1 VPGSYEPASKREV
14 KYPKDV
20 YFAAMPVQE
29 CIAATIDRCDQYTN
43 EMIRTG
49 RHSLYKNAHVHYL
62 QGYASRGF
70 ISNTGAL
77 GELSSI
83 WVNHYRNIISHS
95 INLVCSE
102 RLSWEPQIAGD
113 NNWNAMELI
122 RNARNV
128 LDYYS
133 NRTDMDLDG
142 KLRQAVEKFAVFGDS
157 WITVLWDDMAGRTVA
172 SQDGWDVKE
181 GDVDVKVWTPFDIYL
196 DVAMSDINQC
206 QWIVLRETVN
216 KFDECARYPE
226 WADKIKD
233 LSETFN
239 TYRKEMVSYSGE
251 VVDLIYKWRL
261 IHKRTP
267 ACPEGRELVF
277 ITDDIVLEDGPLDY
291 DEWPVIRLAAG
302 EAWGTPF
309 GYSKFFDN
317 LPLQDAVDRLT
328 SSDLTNQLTFAIHN
342 VLIPMDG
349 HLNHTTLYGGLHVI
363 KYDAAKGELYKP
375 STLNLNAPQPHLQ
388 NSIDKYI
395 TNMGT
400 IGGVNEAVKG
410 NADTVIK
417 GQASGAALALL
428 TTNAINF
435 NSDIQ
440 KTWVHGGE
448 ELGTKIIKTLAR
460 KAKTTR
466 SATMKVGASSKS
478 FKFTGPSLE
487 GITNVIVKIGSPLLQ
502 SDAGKLTVVE
512 SLIQANVG
520 ITKEQVIGIIEGQ
533 PLSSILEDEESELML
548 IQDENERMMRGEQVP
563 PAAVDEN
570 HVLHIKRHKAQRS
583 SVAIK
588 QNAQVMQAF
597 LAHEQTHIEQLTGN
611 AKHGPMNPVL
621 AGLLGQPVI
630 PPGSAPGT
638 LETGPAGPKPP
649 TPPTPPAPGT
659 PPGVPNKA
667 PQAPGAPQPAI
678 KPPQMPP
685 SPAATLPKLG
695 A

>member
-1 VPGSYEPASKREV
+1 MPGAYEKATAREV
-14 KYPKDV
+14 IYPKDV
-20 YFAAMPVQE
+20 YFAAMPTKEAV
-29 CIAATIDRCDQYTN
+29 AATIDRCDLYTN

-83 WVNHYRNIISHS
+83 WINHYRNIINHS
-95 INLVCSE
+95 INLVCQE

-122 RNARNV
+122 RTARNV

-142 KLRQAVEKFAVFGDS
+142 RLREGVEKFCVFGDS
-157 WITVLWDDMAGRTVA
+157 WVSCLWDEMKGRVVA
-172 SQDGWDVKE
+172 QMDGWDVME
-181 GDVDVKVWTPFDIYL
+181 GDIDVKVWTPFDIFL
-196 DVAMSDINQC
+196 DVAMSDVNQL
-206 QWIVLRETVN
+206 QWVVLRETVN

-251 VVDLIYKWRL
+251 VVDLIYKYRL
-261 IHKRTP
+261 IHKKTA
-267 ACPEGRELVF
+267 ACPQGREIVF
-277 ITDDIVLEDGPLDY
+277 ITDEIILADDPLDY
-291 DEWPVIRLAAG
+291 DDFPIIRMSSG
-302 EAWGTPF
+302 ETWGTPF
-309 GYSKFFDN
+309 GYTKFYDN

-328 SSDLTNQLTFAIHN
+328 SSDLTNQLTFSIHN
-342 VLIPMDG
+342 VMIPLDG

-363 KYDAAKGELYKP
+363 KWDAAKGENYMPK
-375 STLNLNAPQPHLQ
+375 TLNLNAPQPQLQ

-395 TNMGT
+395 QNMGT
-400 IGGVNEAVKG
+400 IGGINEAVKG

-440 KTWVHGGE
+440 KAWVHAGE
-448 ELGTKIIKTLAR
+448 ELGTRIIKTLAR
-460 KAKTTR
+460 RAKTKR
-466 SATMKVGASSKS
+466 SATMQVGASSKAFQFQGS
-478 FKFTGPSLE
+478 DLE
-487 GITNVIVKIGSPLLQ
+487 GITNVVVKIGTPLLQ
-502 SDAGKLTVVE
+502 SDAGKLAVVE

-520 ITKEQVIGIIEGQ
+520 ITKEQVIGVIEGQ
-533 PLSSILEDEESELML
+533 PLSSILEDEEAELML

-588 QNAQVMQAF
+588 QNAKVMQAF
-597 LAHEQTHIEQLTGN
+597 LQHEQTHIEQLTGN
-611 AKHGPMNPVL
+611 AQHGPMNPVL
-621 AGLLGQPVI
+621 AGLLGQPVV
-630 PPGSAPGT
+630 PPGTTPGT
-638 LETGPAGPKPP
+638 LETAVPKPGMAPPQPVPNQNAQPKPGGPPKPP
-649 TPPTPPAPGT
+649 MSAQAPAVNVSPKPAAMPPT
-659 PPGVPNKA
+659 
-667 PQAPGAPQPAI
+667 
-678 KPPQMPP
+678 
-685 SPAATLPKLG
+685 LPH
-695 A
+695 